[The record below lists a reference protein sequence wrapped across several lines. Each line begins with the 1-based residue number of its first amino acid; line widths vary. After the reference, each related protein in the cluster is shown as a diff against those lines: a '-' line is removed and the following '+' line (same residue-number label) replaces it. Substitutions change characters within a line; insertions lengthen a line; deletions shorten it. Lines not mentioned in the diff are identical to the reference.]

1 MAQEQQQ
8 HQCQLQEQHQRQP
21 GSAGVGV
28 SESRMSLVLEAL
40 NDPETMSF
48 VKLTR
53 WYSFQFLIMELL
65 MEIHDLYHAIRTVL
79 AALPHGL

>member
-1 MAQEQQQ
+1 MGLSNFS
-8 HQCQLQEQHQRQP
+8 CID
-21 GSAGVGV
+21 
-28 SESRMSLVLEAL
+28 SLHCCLSL
-40 NDPETMSF
+40 PPPTPPQTQ
-48 VKLTR
+48 TR